1 MTNLKSF
8 ITFILLPLVLI
19 FIYNI
24 TGIPKNIFFF
34 ITNLLIIIFSFI
46 GMFNNQSQTFS
57 LFKMAFIF
65 IFIFHG
71 IIPLINEVNGHTIYG
86 YFADDGAFIRGENE
100 LDINDKIEAN
110 LIILFG
116 ILFFIFGGRF
126 KINFFDRLL
135 NYLPEIKKLN
145 YFYYILF
152 LFLSFLIF
160 YKWNFDLNSLLYRGV
175 SNNIEKQAIY
185 TSGLDYQ
192 LFGRVIRPMLIML
205 LVIFIY
211 DYDKKKQ
218 YLSYNQKLNRLVT
231 FIFLTSLVV
240 FLTFPLG
247 LERSQV
253 AIFYIPLLIIC
264 TKFWEKP
271 FIMQSTLIAAIFIVF
286 PFLDKFRRFNG
297 FENFNF
303 KIDYIFLKTGHFDGY
318 QNFVRVLEL
327 DLITSG
333 RQFLGAILFFVPR
346 SLWETKPIGSGSFLS
361 EILRLEYWN
370 IAMPLIGEG
379 YINFGIVGSIL
390 FMFLFG
396 ILLGNLDRVAWKLK
410 TSNDSHIFL
419 FYYYFLFGWV
429 FYILRGDLINALP
442 VLVGFT
448 LAFWLLV
455 LILNFLSRIRI

>member
-1 MTNLKSF
+1 
-8 ITFILLPLVLI
+8 
-19 FIYNI
+19 
-24 TGIPKNIFFF
+24 
-34 ITNLLIIIFSFI
+34 
-46 GMFNNQSQTFS
+46 MFNNQSQTFS

-86 YFADDGAFIRGENE
+86 YFADDGKFIRGENE

-303 KIDYIFLKTGHFDGY
+303 KINYIFLKTGHFDGY

-346 SLWETKPIGSGSFLS
+346 SLWETKPIGSGTFLS